1 MLPDV
6 RSVERKRGAVSLTVV
21 PDDLDD
27 FARLLGRAGDDA
39 EAIHAHARRYG
50 AISLTS
56 KGFIALVKD
65 CHQEFYGP
73 LCTQLGE
80 LSHLLENA
88 ERQVRL
94 AASRYRSTDLEAAQR
109 LDGALPPTRR

>member
-1 MLPDV
+1 M
-6 RSVERKRGAVSLTVV
+6 SLTVV

-27 FARLLGRAGDDA
+27 FARLLRRAGDDA

-50 AISLTS
+50 AIPPAS
-56 KGFIALVKD
+56 KGLIALVRD

-80 LSHLLENA
+80 LARLLDNA
-88 ERQVRL
+88 EKQVRL
-94 AASRYRSTDLEAAQR
+94 AASRYRSTDLGAAR
-109 LDGALPPTRR
+109 RVDGVMPPTRR

>member
-1 MLPDV
+1 M
-6 RSVERKRGAVSLTVV
+6 SLTVV

-27 FARLLGRAGDDA
+27 FARLLRRAGDDA

-50 AISLTS
+50 AISLS
-56 KGFIALVKD
+56 SRGLIALVKD
-65 CHQEFYGP
+65 CHQEFYHP
-73 LCTQLGE
+73 LCNQLGE
-80 LSHLLENA
+80 LARLFENA
-88 ERQVRL
+88 EKQVRL